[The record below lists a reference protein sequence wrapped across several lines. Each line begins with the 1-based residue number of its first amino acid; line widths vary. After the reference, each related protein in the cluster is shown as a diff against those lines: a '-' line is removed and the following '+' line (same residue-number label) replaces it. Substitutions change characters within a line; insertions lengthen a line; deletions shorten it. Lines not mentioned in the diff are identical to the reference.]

1 MKKTIVNILRAP
13 LILVLYPLWVFY
25 LAVMNLQRARD
36 AGTLTP
42 DAKALGMPVLYLGLL
57 LDFAFNVL
65 VLSVLFLELPRELLV
80 TARVTRHKFQGRG
93 FRQQLAIWFC
103 DNLLDP
109 YDPDGC
115 HCKNPATN

>member
-1 MKKTIVNILRAP
+1 MKIIITILRAP
-13 LILVLYPLWVFY
+13 LILALYPLWLFY
-25 LAVMNLQRARD
+25 LAVMGLQRARD

-42 DAKALGMPVLYLGLL
+42 DARKLGTPLLYLGLL
-57 LDFAFNVL
+57 MDFLYNVV

-80 TARVTRHKFQGRG
+80 TARVSRHKHLGRG
-93 FRQQLAIWFC
+93 FRKMLATWFC

-115 HCKNPATN
+115 HCKKPATN